1 MIRSRKLRS
10 NPIVDTA
17 MTSTISHLI
26 IAQPF
31 SSLLVIGITILSK
44 EQDVF
49 VLITK
54 YFQLERNLLDFKGDC

>member
-10 NPIVDTA
+10 NHIVDTA

-26 IAQPF
+26 IAQLF
-31 SSLLVIGITILSK
+31 SSLLVIGITILSE

-54 YFQLERNLLDFKGDC
+54 YFRLERNLLDFKGDC